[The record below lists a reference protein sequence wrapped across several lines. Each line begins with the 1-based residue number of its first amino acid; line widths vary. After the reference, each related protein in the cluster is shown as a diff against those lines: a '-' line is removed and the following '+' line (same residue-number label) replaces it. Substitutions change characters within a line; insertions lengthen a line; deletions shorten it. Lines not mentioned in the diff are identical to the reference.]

1 MVHSGISIDPDR
13 PLTRRAMLLSTVVV
27 PVLVAA
33 CDAASP
39 PGPAVGGVAP
49 TTSVPPVLDG
59 AALADHV
66 LRRATFGITP
76 EARDDIIATGI
87 DAWLD
92 RQLDPSAIDDSVV
105 EERLAGLSTLTME
118 PAEIRSTYENGRG
131 LVIGELTVARL
142 VRAIHSERQLLE
154 VMVGFWTDHFNID
167 MAVGPIV
174 YLKGTDER
182 EVIRPHALGRFADL
196 LAAAVASPAMLRY
209 LDNASSRADGDNVPN
224 ENLARELL
232 ELHTVGVDGGYDE
245 DDVVEVAHVLSGW
258 TIDRR
263 TGRMIFLD
271 AWHSMDG
278 VTEVLGWRP
287 EGRSGR
293 AAGVSLLEHLARL
306 PQTAEHLATKLCR
319 RFVADEPPASLV
331 ERAAAAYLEHDT
343 EIAPVVR
350 LILTSEE
357 FAAAASTKTRRPFEL
372 LAAQGRALG
381 LGLRRPVRVPAGAA
395 DPADPAPP
403 RRAALHVAVARR
415 SARCR
420 PPVAQCGHDAPAVE
434 RHAHPDRGRAAR
446 DDDRSGAAP
455 TGRRR
460 RCRRIPRAV
469 GVLPRHRD
477 RPDDRRGMPGPAGPR
492 PAGRTPARSVRRRAC
507 RSGCPRPDRP
517 RGPSPLNEERSP
529 CPHPITPSSAS
540 SSAGRWTA

>member
-13 PLTRRAMLLSTVVV
+13 PLTRRAMLLGTVVV

-49 TTSVPPVLDG
+49 TTSAPPALDG

-76 EARDDIIATGI
+76 EARDDIITTGI

-118 PAEIRSTYENGRG
+118 PSEIRSTYEDGRG
-131 LVIGELTVARL
+131 FVIGELTVARL

-174 YLKGTDER
+174 YLKGTDDR
-182 EVIRPHALGRFADL
+182 EVIRPHALGRFTDL
-196 LAAAVASPAMLRY
+196 LVEAVASPAMLRY
-209 LDNASSRADGDNVPN
+209 LDNASSRADGDHVPN

-263 TGRMIFLD
+263 TGRMVFLD
-271 AWHSMDG
+271 AWHSIDG
-278 VTEVLGWRP
+278 VAEVLGWRP
-287 EGRSGR
+287 QGRSGR

-331 ERAAAAYLEHDT
+331 ERAAAAYMEGDT

-381 LGLRRPVRVPAGAA
+381 LDFADLSGSPLVQRIPQTLRLLGEPLYTWPSPDGPPDVGAPWLNAGTMLQRWNVTLTLTGGELRGMTTDLERHRPGDVDDAGEFLERLASSLGTEIDPTTMGACLDLLDIDEPASPPPDPSSDELA
-395 DPADPAPP
+395 DL
-403 RRAALHVAVARR
+403 AALVLI
-415 SARCR
+415 
-420 PPVAQCGHDAPAVE
+420 APA
-434 RHAHPDRGRAAR
+434 AH
-446 DDDRSGAAP
+446 
-455 TGRRR
+455 RR
-460 RCRRIPRAV
+460 
-469 GVLPRHRD
+469 
-477 RPDDRRGMPGPAGPR
+477 
-492 PAGRTPARSVRRRAC
+492 
-507 RSGCPRPDRP
+507 
-517 RGPSPLNEERSP
+517 
-529 CPHPITPSSAS
+529 
-540 SSAGRWTA
+540 